1 MQCTLDDWDTRHQHR
16 DVADVNVHQPQCN
29 MTCVL
34 LGFSRS
40 SSVWIYSDRSANG
53 PNTTDSCNHCGRA
66 FSAATLFIMTNAL
79 SMIYEAAVLQIN
91 SKLTVGQI
99 LGSKIKQLITVQKI
113 NAVKKFNARK
123 HYANQRRQ
131 Q

>member
-1 MQCTLDDWDTRHQHR
+1 
-16 DVADVNVHQPQCN
+16 
-29 MTCVL
+29 
-34 LGFSRS
+34 
-40 SSVWIYSDRSANG
+40 
-53 PNTTDSCNHCGRA
+53 
-66 FSAATLFIMTNAL
+66 MTNAL